1 MGKTESLWHFC
12 ALWYFDSWP
21 TCPYLWM
28 GTTSNSST
36 AEVQQPYPN
45 TPIYFISNERCLL
58 LHEGSRVKFCFF
70 LSRAAPAAYESSQA
84 RGQIGAAAASLCR
97 SHSNT
102 SEPHLWPTPQLMA
115 TPELKGE
122 NYDWGSFNK
131 NLRIK
136 RQSESCCCRLPAV
149 GLLRITE
156 IILSTVSC
164 QRVVTRQYPLH
175 KLVCGNSNRWLR

>member
-36 AEVQQPYPN
+36 VEVQQPYPN

-136 RQSESCCCRLPAV
+136 RQIRILLLSVTSCRTPENHRDYLV
-149 GLLRITE
+149 HGF
-156 IILSTVSC
+156 LSKSCNKTVS
-164 QRVVTRQYPLH
+164 T
-175 KLVCGNSNRWLR
+175 S